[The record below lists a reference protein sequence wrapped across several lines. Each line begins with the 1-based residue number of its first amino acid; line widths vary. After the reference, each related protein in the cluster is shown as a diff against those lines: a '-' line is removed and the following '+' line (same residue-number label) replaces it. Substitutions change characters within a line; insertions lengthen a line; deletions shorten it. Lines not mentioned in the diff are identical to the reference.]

1 MVQWASASQASQNQE
16 QVSTQVPTK
25 SFTGTIQGTLGF
37 TTVQVKVLVEGG
49 YDTQEAVLFW
59 KFTYV
64 KEWCQLKSK
73 IPVSRGCISYGDIK
87 INFLQALVWWVTD
100 LTL

>member
-1 MVQWASASQASQNQE
+1 MKQGAGASQAITNPV
-16 QVSTQVPTK
+16 QVSTPVPTNV
-25 SFTGTIQGTLGF
+25 FVGTLQGTLGF
-37 TTVQVKVLVEGG
+37 ANYHIKVLVEDG

-64 KEWCQLKSK
+64 KQWCQLKSK